1 MRGPRPLPHTSGQ
14 GTARKMGP
22 RSKRG
27 CVGRGGSSPR
37 ARRPPL
43 HSRTP
48 SSALQAV
55 ASAPTQAGEPPP
67 AFWTQLTRPDFPRP
81 SRGSVRLPVPV
92 TTGAAGTP
100 RGWGSVRAG
109 RRTPGQV
116 HLCLPVEGPVPQRRV
131 SGLVPARLRL
141 SHLALA
147 QHWTAVN
154 ARPLVCQRGQWHSSS
169 PCRLRP
175 PRALAPW
182 STAGLGPQPRA
193 LADGRG

>member
-55 ASAPTQAGEPPP
+55 ASAPTQAREPPP
-67 AFWTQLTRPDFPRP
+67 AFWTQLTRPDFPHP

-100 RGWGSVRAG
+100 RGWGPVRAG
-109 RRTPGQV
+109 RPGARAGA
-116 HLCLPVEGPVPQRRV
+116 PVSARGGSHPSAAGER
-131 SGLVPARLRL
+131 SGSSSASAQPPSLSSALDSSKCQATRL
-141 SHLALA
+141 STGTVAFQLTVQTEAAARSGPLEHSG
-147 QHWTAVN
+147 
-154 ARPLVCQRGQWHSSS
+154 ARP
-169 PCRLRP
+169 
-175 PRALAPW
+175 
-182 STAGLGPQPRA
+182 TAQGTR
-193 LADGRG
+193 